1 MFLGAEVKEQIE
13 TRSRKE
19 KKRKKIISYLTM
31 RTNLMNGRDF
41 H

>member
-19 KKRKKIISYLTM
+19 KKKKKDYLLFDHE
-31 RTNLMNGRDF
+31 NQSNEW
-41 H
+41 